1 MGAKERLRMNG
12 DKTIGPLAL
21 QQLGEALQGGYGI
34 QTRLPFRLYSLVE
47 QLTRMTK
54 EDDYLDNA
62 ADAVRLAQHAYSS
75 SDKTRLIELAE
86 AWVDLAEKAHE
97 AARRPRRPT
106 ILHPLVQKKLGGLP
120 D

>member
-1 MGAKERLRMNG
+1 MDG

-62 ADAVRLAQHAYSS
+62 ADACDWPS
-75 SDKTRLIELAE
+75 TRI
-86 AWVDLAEKAHE
+86 
-97 AARRPRRPT
+97 PRPT
-106 ILHPLVQKKLGGLP
+106 RRA
-120 D
+120 